1 MLLILT
7 LLTLFVGAPQPA
19 DQQALAAKAR
29 QAQEA
34 FQAGRFR
41 EAAGAY
47 RELVDALPDIPGLR
61 MNLGMALYLSGDPAS
76 AIAPLRKAVEGDPAL
91 PPAWLFLGTSLIDT
105 GQPREAVEPLR
116 TYLDK
121 NPREPRAIQLL
132 GDAYLQSDQPAQ
144 AVEVFDQLVKLDEK
158 SAPGWFGLG
167 RGYEA
172 LAGLAF
178 DKLNQTAPESA
189 YWLSLIADSRVV
201 QQQYSSAFFFYRK
214 ALESNPKMRGIHAA
228 LANVYRRSEHA
239 DWAATEEQRELALG
253 EPDCA
258 RETFVCLF
266 LEGKLRELFTE
277 SFKQSSPEALYWQV
291 KSANQLA
298 TQAFD
303 RLQQLPSSVELH
315 QFRAEVQRN
324 QLRYWESVAEWKK
337 ALELSPGNPGLQ
349 RELAISLYLNRDY
362 ADAGKLVHQLL
373 ESQPDS
379 AQLNFLAGDILLYEQ
394 KAAESVPFLEKA
406 ARLAPDMTSAHS
418 SLGRAYMSIEKPERA
433 IPHLKAA
440 LAEDEDGSLHYQLA
454 LAYQRTGQRDL
465 AKETLTA
472 YQKIKAEQRKQ
483 DAEVKEEVKITPP
496 EE

>member
-7 LLTLFVGAPQPA
+7 LLTLFVGASQPL
-19 DQQALAAKAR
+19 DQQALAAKSK

-47 RELVDALPDIPGLR
+47 RELVDALPAIPGLR

-76 AIAPLRKAVEGDPAL
+76 AIAPLRKAVEGDPSL
-91 PPAWLFLGTSLIDT
+91 PPAWLFLGTSLLDT
-105 GQPREAVEPLR
+105 GKAADAVAPLM
-116 TYLDK
+116 TYLAK
-121 NPREPRAIQLL
+121 NPQEPRAIQLL
-132 GDAYLQSDQPAQ
+132 GDAYLQSDQPAK
-144 AVEVFDQLVKLDEK
+144 AVEVFHRLVRLDEQ

-178 DKLNQTAPESA
+178 DRLNQAGPESE
-189 YWLSLIADSRVV
+189 YWFSLIAESRVV

-214 ALESNPKMRGIHAA
+214 ALEANPNMRGMHAA
-228 LANVYRRSEHA
+228 LANVYRRSDHA
-239 DWAATEEQRELALG
+239 DWAATEEEKEIALG
-253 EPDCA
+253 TPDCS
-258 RETFVCLF
+258 RETYVCLF

-277 SFKQSSPEALYWQV
+277 SSGKGSPEALYWQV

-298 TQAFD
+298 TNAFD
-303 RLQQLPSSVELH
+303 RLQKLPSSVELH

-324 QLRYWESVAEWKK
+324 QHRYWESVAEWKK

-362 ADAGKLVHQLL
+362 ADAAKLVNQLL
-373 ESQPDS
+373 ETQPDS

-394 KAAESVPFLEKA
+394 KAGESVPFLEKA

-418 SLGRAYMSIEKPERA
+418 SLGRAYMSIEEPEKA

-440 LAEDEDGSLHYQLA
+440 LGEDEDGSLHYQLA

-465 AKETLTA
+465 AKETLVT
-472 YQKIKAEQRKQ
+472 YQKIKAQQRKQ
-483 DAEVKEEVKITPP
+483 QTEVKEEVKITPP
-496 EE
+496 